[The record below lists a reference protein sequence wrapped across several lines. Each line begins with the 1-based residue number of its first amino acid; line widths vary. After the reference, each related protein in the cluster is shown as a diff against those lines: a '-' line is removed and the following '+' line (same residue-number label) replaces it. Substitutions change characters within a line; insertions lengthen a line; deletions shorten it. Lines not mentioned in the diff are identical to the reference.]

1 MIGLVLTSLIYL
13 LDLQTHSEEIVLGM
27 SRDKIEI
34 SATIDRSEILVFG
47 AVRRETEIAEGTMHV
62 IVTISRPLLPLI
74 VLRKEK
80 TYGIWAKRDMVVVD
94 AAPSFNTVAT
104 SRNWD
109 QMLSKKEDLR
119 HNVYIIGPHGQWKRR
134 QMWTTR
140 KAFDTLILILT
151 NNGLY

>member
-47 AVRRETEIAEGTMHV
+47 ALRRETEIAEGTMHV
-62 IVTISRPLLPLI
+62 IVAISRPLLPLI
-74 VLRKEK
+74 VLRKER

-104 SRNWD
+104 SRN
-109 QMLSKKEDLR
+109 
-119 HNVYIIGPHGQWKRR
+119 
-134 QMWTTR
+134 
-140 KAFDTLILILT
+140 
-151 NNGLY
+151 